1 MASRVSFYRL
11 YELIIKSQLPL
22 NAPRVPPQKPDIT
35 VMEDISR
42 SILRDLP
49 EPAENFSGIHFHPL
63 KNQAC
68 YIRFYNHFRFLVSTD
83 GRTVLYMKLKKSA
96 PAFQYAPLAFL
107 QTNVLSFCL
116 IKLGME
122 VFHASS
128 IEYQGKAIAFL
139 GESGYGK
146 STLAAG
152 FLGNDFKLLTDDVL
166 AVKKAGKKFVTPPGV
181 GHIKLLP
188 KTIGKVL
195 KTKKKSEGKL
205 GPAAEKRVLSL
216 PRNVLSEKSCPLGV
230 IYILWPRSKKTSGQI
245 WARKLRPKD
254 ALISLIKC
262 SHNLILQ
269 NPARLRKQ
277 ISFASKLTQSVPIRA
292 LSYPMDFGRF
302 PALKALVLKD
312 AERQFLQTPPK

>member
-1 MASRVSFYRL
+1 MASRALFYRL

-22 NAPRVPPQKPDIT
+22 NAPRVPPQKPHIT
-35 VMEDISR
+35 VTEHPFRDI
-42 SILRDLP
+42 P
-49 EPAENFSGIHFHPL
+49 EPEENRTGIHFHPL
-63 KNQAC
+63 KNGAC
-68 YIRFYNHFRFLVSTD
+68 YIRFYNHFRFLVSPN
-83 GRTVLYMKLKKSA
+83 GRTVYYRKLEKPA
-96 PAFQYAPLAFL
+96 PSFQYAAPAFL

-128 IEYQGKAIAFL
+128 VEHKGRAIAFL

-152 FLGNDFKLLTDDVL
+152 FLGTGAKLLTDDVL
-166 AVKKAGKKFVTPPGV
+166 AVKKSGKKFLTPPGV

-188 KTIGKVL
+188 KTIKKVL
-195 KTKKKSEGKL
+195 KTGKKSEGRL
-205 GPAAEKRVLSL
+205 GPTAKKRVLSL
-216 PRNVLSEKSCPLGV
+216 PKNVLASKSCPLGV

-262 SHNLILQ
+262 SHNLVLQ
-269 NPARLRKQ
+269 EPSRLRKQ
-277 ISFASKLTQSVPIRA
+277 ISFASKLTRQVPIRA
-292 LSYPMDFGRF
+292 LSYPMDFSRF
-302 PALKALVLKD
+302 PALKELVLKD
-312 AERQFLQTPPK
+312 AERQFLKRS